1 MESCQTMVMSDSHLL
16 RWFGAIT
23 AVFCHVIQHGLT
35 TGPLVQ
41 IGNANKKNQ
50 LSCHFF
56 GHAQYMYFASY
67 FFLRQIQFI
76 P

>member
-1 MESCQTMVMSDSHLL
+1 MKSCQTMVMSDSHLL

-35 TGPLVQ
+35 TRPLVQ
-41 IGNANKKNQ
+41 IGNTNKKQ

-56 GHAQYMYFASY
+56 GLA
-67 FFLRQIQFI
+67 L
-76 P
+76 